1 MKNALLLTVGVG
13 IGFLAAH
20 GISRTAKGQEFFG
33 VVNDKADRWTS
44 VVVDGYRQREAELR
58 AAIARDDDDGFS
70 APGRHAN

>member
-20 GISRTAKGQEFFG
+20 GISRTPKGQQFFDA
-33 VVNDKADRWTS
+33 VNDKATAWGS

-58 AAIARDDDDGFS
+58 AAIARDADDFS
-70 APGRHAN
+70 APGRHAH